1 MRKTD
6 WTILM
11 ALFTGACFTAAPA
24 SAQDDTAQ
32 VIAKLKQ
39 RDAEIKQYIDAAA
52 DTSEASYKEELKIII
67 NRDFDFH
74 ELSRRALGRYWKER
88 TEPEQGEF
96 VDVFGQ
102 IVRNSSV
109 RKTDVY
115 KADRIDYGEPTLR
128 RSILTIPTEVFKK
141 ESSIEI
147 EYKLHQVDGVWQVY
161 DLVIDGVS
169 TARDYRDA
177 FYKEIRKNG
186 YDIMLGKLKDRLA
199 EEKEG

>member
-1 MRKTD
+1 MSSKS
-6 WTILM
+6 IK
-11 ALFTGACFTAAPA
+11 ALFAGVCLAAAPV
-24 SAQDDTAQ
+24 SAQDDTAH

-39 RDAEIKQYIDAAA
+39 RDAEIKKYIDAAA
-52 DTSEASYKEELKIII
+52 DTADAAFKEKLKIII
-67 NRDFDFH
+67 NQDFDFQ

-109 RKTDVY
+109 RKLDVY
-115 KADRIDYGEPTLR
+115 KADRIDYGEPSLR
-128 RSILTIPTEVFKK
+128 RSILTVPTVVFKK
-141 ESSIEI
+141 DASVEV

-186 YDIMLGKLKDRLA
+186 YDVMLGKLKDRLA